1 MRIEKC
7 FQSPK
12 GKNTAGFLE
21 PWEQLCIIFTL
32 WFFFYTS
39 VSSLLLRRPTFSATC
54 LLVWMGEDGFPLVI
68 LSQVI
73 LSDNGDWLSWPSPN
87 SQVRDAEWSSLSPM
101 FTADSIPYFQVD
113 VGAPSYKHGNQW
125 PIPEDGE
132 LGPAVKGVML
142 SWENTCIRGVLHNY
156 YVICISTWAWI
167 LCCYLTDEKSQ
178 AQRGHTA
185 SKYQSPSLNLGLL
198 PPNVIWR
205 ENTQNHL
212 SSFAFKVCILIVLF
226 FTRHIQIYSFSQFLM
241 NTCYMQGIMLSFM
254 GNMQPVLKML
264 KSIR

>member
-1 MRIEKC
+1 MDGRGWLPSC
-7 FQSPK
+7 H
-12 GKNTAGFLE
+12 
-21 PWEQLCIIFTL
+21 
-32 WFFFYTS
+32 
-39 VSSLLLRRPTFSATC
+39 TF
-54 LLVWMGEDGFPLVI
+54 
-68 LSQVI
+68 
-73 LSDNGDWLSWPSPN
+73 
-87 SQVRDAEWSSLSPM
+87 
-101 FTADSIPYFQVD
+101 
-113 VGAPSYKHGNQW
+113 PSYTLRQW
-125 PIPEDGE
+125 RLTVMAISKFPGQGCWVVQLESNVHCWFNPLFSSRRWGTLIQTWQPVAHSRRWRVRAGSQGGHVK
-132 LGPAVKGVML
+132 LGKYLHKGSTTQL
-142 SWENTCIRGVLHNY
+142 LCHLHLNHL
-156 YVICISTWAWI
+156 WAWI

-241 NTCYMQGIMLSFM
+241 NTCCMQGIMLSFM